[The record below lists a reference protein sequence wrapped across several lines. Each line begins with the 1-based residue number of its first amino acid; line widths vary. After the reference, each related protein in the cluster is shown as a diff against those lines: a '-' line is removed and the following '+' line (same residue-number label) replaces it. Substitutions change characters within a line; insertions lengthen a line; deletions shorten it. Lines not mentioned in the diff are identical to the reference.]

1 MTQAIEQV
9 SKQGQMSAELAEK
22 VLVGGDLS
30 KLDAGQRLEYIHNLC
45 DSLGLSAV
53 TRPFQY
59 ITLQG
64 KLTLYATKDA
74 TEQLR
79 KLHNVSITRIDKEM
93 VGDVYI
99 VTAYASTPGGRT
111 DSDVGAVTAANLRG
125 DALANAIMKA
135 ITKAKRRVTLSI
147 CGLGML
153 DETEI
158 ETIPSAHPHPEM
170 TTEYPSPPPNEPKY
184 IPVMTNKVV
193 EPVAPVEVEV
203 IPAPSELLRRY
214 NAVMQL
220 AEGDEGL
227 KSKLRAKWREIAPY
241 GKGKFAD
248 QSDVVQWRLVEAF
261 EDIVSTEEE

>member
-1 MTQAIEQV
+1 
-9 SKQGQMSAELAEK
+9 
-22 VLVGGDLS
+22 
-30 KLDAGQRLEYIHNLC
+30 
-45 DSLGLSAV
+45 
-53 TRPFQY
+53 
-59 ITLQG
+59 
-64 KLTLYATKDA
+64 
-74 TEQLR
+74 LR

-111 DSDVGAVTAANLRG
+111 DSDVGVVTAGNLKG
-125 DALANAIMKA
+125 DAMANAIMKA

-158 ETIPSAHPHPEM
+158 ETIPNAHPHPEM
-170 TTEYPSPPPNEPKY
+170 TTEYPPPPPPPPNEPKY
-184 IPVMTNKVV
+184 IPIIKAEYPDPPPSNEPKYIPVMTKKVI
-193 EPVAPVEVEV
+193 EPVAPVEGEV

-227 KSKLRAKWREIAPY
+227 KSRLRAKWREIAPSA
-241 GKGKFAD
+241 KGKFAD
-248 QSDVVQWRLVEAF
+248 QSDVIQWRLVEAF